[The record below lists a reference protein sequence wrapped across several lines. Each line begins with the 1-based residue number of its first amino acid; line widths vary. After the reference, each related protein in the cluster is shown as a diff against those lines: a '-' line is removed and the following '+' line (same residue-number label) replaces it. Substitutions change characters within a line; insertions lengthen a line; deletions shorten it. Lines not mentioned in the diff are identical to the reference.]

1 MFETDEKKKTIIT
14 LSCGKNNEID
24 LKDKYKICKL
34 NIVEDYCI
42 VVLTMIINV
51 C

>member
-1 MFETDEKKKTIIT
+1 MFETYEKKKTIIT
-14 LSCGKNNEID
+14 FELWKKHWNRFE
-24 LKDKYKICKL
+24 DKYKICKL